1 MDTQNLQAFYTTATT
16 GSFSEAAK
24 QLHLT
29 QPAVSKRIANLESQL
44 GCRLFDRIGRQISL
58 TQAGNALLPKAR
70 SILQQI
76 QGVVRLMDDIS
87 GNITGQLSIATSHH
101 IGMHRLPPILR
112 SFTERYPQV
121 ALDLHFLDSEQI
133 YDEVLKGHYD
143 LAVATLPIAANM
155 QMVSEPVWLDEMCVV
170 VSPQHSL
177 AAKSQVNL
185 TDLSQINAIL
195 PGRLTATYQSVKTIF
210 EQHNVG
216 LEKHQ
221 SINNLDAIRMMIEVG
236 LGWGVLPKTLVGDS
250 LRILNL
256 TNSNLGHI
264 KFSRTLGYLHH
275 RQRSLSKAAMAFI
288 ELLVNKPLRG

>member
-1 MDTQNLQAFYTTATT
+1 
-16 GSFSEAAK
+16 AK

-29 QPAVSKRIANLESQL
+29 QPAVSKRIANLEAQL
-44 GCRLFDRIGRQISL
+44 GCSLFDRIGRQISL

-101 IGMHRLPPILR
+101 IGIHRLPPILR
-112 SFTERYPQV
+112 NYTEQYPQV

-133 YDEVLKGHYD
+133 VDEVLKGHYD
-143 LAVATLPIAANM
+143 LAVATLPVAAHL
-155 QMVSEPVWLDEMCVV
+155 QMVSEPVWRDEMCVV
-170 VSPQHSL
+170 VNPQHSL
-177 AAKSQVNL
+177 AAKSVVSL
-185 TDLSQINAIL
+185 TDLSQVNAIL
-195 PGRLTATYQSVKTIF
+195 PDRLTATYQSVKTIF
-210 EQHNVG
+210 EQHKVG

-236 LGWGVLPKTLVGDS
+236 LGWGVLPKTLVNNS
-250 LRILNL
+250 LCTLDLRHGNL
-256 TNSNLGHI
+256 KNKDLRHI
-264 KFSRTLGYLHH
+264 EFSRTLGYLHH

-288 ELLVNKPLRG
+288 ELLAANPRVDESTRDCS